1 MLPCGR
7 AFRVTLH
14 RLHAMLDRAMVTHD
28 ARPARSGDDGA
39 AGRGQKPRILLVEDE
54 HAIVESLR
62 YALEKEG
69 YEVLEA
75 GEGGA
80 ALELARRASPDL
92 VLLDIMLPGMS
103 GFEICRVLRQ
113 ESDVPILMLTARGD
127 EPDRVVGL
135 DLGADDYITKP
146 FSLREVLARV
156 RAALRRAQTAAR
168 DAREREERLS
178 VGEVA
183 MDVGRHEVMVRGQ
196 PVTLPPRQFDLLH
209 AFLSNPGRVLTRVA
223 LLQNVWGYDF
233 TGDDRTVDVH
243 VRWLR
248 QKLQDAGSPTTIE
261 TVRGVGYKF
270 GA

>member
-1 MLPCGR
+1 ML
-7 AFRVTLH
+7 
-14 RLHAMLDRAMVTHD
+14 THD
-28 ARPARSGDDGA
+28 AQDARKGDDPA
-39 AGRGQKPRILLVEDE
+39 ARRSQRPRILLVDDE
-54 HAIVESLR
+54 RAIVESLR

-69 YEVLEA
+69 YDVLEA
-75 GEGGA
+75 GEGGE
-80 ALELARRASPDL
+80 ALELARRSAPDL

-113 ESDVPILMLTARGD
+113 ESTVPILMLTARSD

-156 RAALRRAQTAAR
+156 RAALRRAQSASR
-168 DAREREERLS
+168 GVRERDEMLS
-178 VGEVA
+178 VGEVS
-183 MDVGRHEVMVRGQ
+183 MDVARHEVTVRGQ
-196 PVTLPPRQFDLLH
+196 AMALPPRQFDLLR
-209 AFLSNPGRVLTRVA
+209 AFLANPGRVLTRAA
-223 LLQNVWGYDF
+223 LLQHVWGYDF

-248 QKLQDAGSPTTIE
+248 QKLQEAESETTIE
-261 TVRGVGYKF
+261 TVRGVGYKL

>member
-1 MLPCGR
+1 ML
-7 AFRVTLH
+7 
-14 RLHAMLDRAMVTHD
+14 THD
-28 ARPARSGDDGA
+28 AQDARRGDD
-39 AGRGQKPRILLVEDE
+39 AGPRRSQKPRILLVDDE
-54 HAIVESLR
+54 RAIVESLR

-69 YEVLEA
+69 YDVLEA
-75 GEGGA
+75 GEGGE
-80 ALELARRASPDL
+80 ALELARRAAPDL

-113 ESDVPILMLTARGD
+113 ESTVPILMLTARGD

-168 DAREREERLS
+168 GVREREELLS
-178 VGEVA
+178 AGEIS
-183 MDVGRHEVMVRGQ
+183 MDVARHEVTVRGQ
-196 PVTLPPRQFDLLH
+196 AMPLPPRQFDLLR
-209 AFLSNPGRVLTRVA
+209 AFLANPGRVLTRA
-223 LLQNVWGYDF
+223 MLLQHVWGYDF

-248 QKLQDAGSPTTIE
+248 QKLQEARSATTIE
-261 TVRGVGYKF
+261 TVRGVGYKL